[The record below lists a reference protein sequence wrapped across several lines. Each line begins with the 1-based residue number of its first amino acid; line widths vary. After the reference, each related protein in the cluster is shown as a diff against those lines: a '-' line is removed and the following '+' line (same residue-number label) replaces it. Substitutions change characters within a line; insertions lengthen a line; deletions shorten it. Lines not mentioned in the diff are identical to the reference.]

1 MLITNFAFSQLLAML
16 ICLILSVFIL
26 TRHRSYRSVNLGL
39 FFLFSFLYHS
49 GYFIAYSFFNKFGS
63 IGWIISAASTAGLL
77 VLNNFAYSH
86 PDLIFKKEK
95 KIATFVYSLL
105 LFFSIAE
112 YFYRVNNSIA
122 YPASFFYS
130 TNNYSTMLSIVGVF
144 INLHIIVVSFRQAFK
159 INSFN
164 SKHKG
169 LYRNIIQTIFSPSNN
184 DASSVRNFGLISILY
199 FVNNFWLSTQLGLS
213 DKSDISISSIYFLVY
228 ILYVFNYFK
237 SSVHIVHHRYKVAGL
252 GICSTLLIINL
263 AASILYQNFNETFD
277 KNAVMNLSLINS
289 DNPINQLS
297 VESLNNSGYSFF
309 ISDKNG
315 ELSLVYPAIHEV
327 ISSYSSMVVWDC
339 LPGLRQ
345 ILIKENSIPIHKTL
359 SGKRYFAQ
367 INKENYFIY
376 GRGLKPD
383 RLFTGIKLEKYLES
397 INHVSIKL
405 VVLVI
410 FGITISLIIFPIM
423 YFFTLGNSLKLNKT
437 VYFNENPVEIDE
449 AVIISIN
456 EKSNVVKKNFIINPE
471 IEIKLKNSI
480 DYIYSNYQ
488 NEITR
493 DSLADNVGLSPA
505 YFGKQF
511 KIYTGKKI
519 SDYINELRV
528 QKAVEL
534 LTATDKSVIEI
545 AFDSGFESLRTF
557 YRAFYNTLGTTA
569 IKYRENIRNNN
580 ISSGK

>member
-1 MLITNFAFSQLLAML
+1 
-16 ICLILSVFIL
+16 
-26 TRHRSYRSVNLGL
+26 
-39 FFLFSFLYHS
+39 
-49 GYFIAYSFFNKFGS
+49 
-63 IGWIISAASTAGLL
+63 
-77 VLNNFAYSH
+77 
-86 PDLIFKKEK
+86 
-95 KIATFVYSLL
+95 
-105 LFFSIAE
+105 
-112 YFYRVNNSIA
+112 
-122 YPASFFYS
+122 
-130 TNNYSTMLSIVGVF
+130 
-144 INLHIIVVSFRQAFK
+144 
-159 INSFN
+159 
-164 SKHKG
+164 
-169 LYRNIIQTIFSPSNN
+169 
-184 DASSVRNFGLISILY
+184 
-199 FVNNFWLSTQLGLS
+199 
-213 DKSDISISSIYFLVY
+213 
-228 ILYVFNYFK
+228 
-237 SSVHIVHHRYKVAGL
+237 
-252 GICSTLLIINL
+252 
-263 AASILYQNFNETFD
+263 
-277 KNAVMNLSLINS
+277 
-289 DNPINQLS
+289 
-297 VESLNNSGYSFF
+297 
-309 ISDKNG
+309 
-315 ELSLVYPAIHEV
+315 
-327 ISSYSSMVVWDC
+327 
-339 LPGLRQ
+339 
-345 ILIKENSIPIHKTL
+345 
-359 SGKRYFAQ
+359 
-367 INKENYFIY
+367 
-376 GRGLKPD
+376 
-383 RLFTGIKLEKYLES
+383 
-397 INHVSIKL
+397 
-405 VVLVI
+405 
-410 FGITISLIIFPIM
+410 M